1 MPKNRMLIKKEVS
14 TYAQV
19 LLDAARQ
26 AGRQY
31 EISAQLEEMK
41 KVVRMSPG
49 LAEVLR
55 DTSLPEATRSEI
67 IGEAF
72 KEFDPDMI
80 KFIMVMADRG
90 EIALLPQVAAE
101 YDRELQEEDNVVI
114 LDVATVIPLDDELRE
129 KIKAKFG
136 AQFGKEIALR
146 EHVDSWLL
154 GGMNVRANGKR
165 IDCCTATRLDKMRV
179 ALSDVTT
186 GGER

>member
-80 KFIMVMADRG
+80 KFITVMADRG

-165 IDCCTATRLDKMRV
+165 IDCCTVTRLDKMRV